1 MKTTKH
7 LRSTS
12 EKNNKNNKKVRT
24 RHREINFN
32 DTSLNCFM

>member
-1 MKTTKH
+1 MKTNKH

-12 EKNNKNNKKVRT
+12 EKNKNNKKVRT